1 MTIKEAFF
9 FLKNKFEKNEQIS
22 EAIISL
28 AMQEILEIKN
38 HGNLILKFDK
48 KISHS
53 SLEEIIDIL
62 NEVNSGKPIQYVLGH
77 ASFLGREFYVD
88 SNVLIPR
95 PETEELVD
103 LIIKKYAKNKK
114 PLTFVDVGTGSGV
127 IAISLAKNLKHARVI
142 AIDDDEKTLQ
152 VAVHNTSMLDANVE
166 FYLGDLLNPLMKNDI
181 KVDVIVANLPYI
193 EKEEDVD
200 PVVINN
206 EPKHA
211 YLIKPGYILYEKLF
225 QQVKKVMQDELDI
238 YLEIHHNQKE
248 IMHKLCLD
256 NLNATTIEI
265 KKDMSGH
272 DRFVFIHLCK

>member
-9 FLKNKFEKNEQIS
+9 FLKNKYEKNEEIS

-48 KISHS
+48 KISPS

-62 NEVNSGKPIQYVLGH
+62 DEVSKGLPIQYVLGH
-77 ASFLGREFYVD
+77 TSFLNLEFYVD

-103 LIIKKYAKNKK
+103 YLIKKYSKIKK
-114 PLTFVDVGTGSGV
+114 PFTFVDVGTGSGA
-127 IAISLAKNLKHARVI
+127 IAISLAKKFKYLRVL
-142 AIDDDEKTLQ
+142 ATDDDEKALQ
-152 VAVHNTSMLDANVE
+152 VAMHNASMLDAKVE
-166 FYLGDLLNPLMKNDI
+166 FYLGDLLQPLIEKDI
-181 KVDVIVANLPYI
+181 KVDVVIANLPYI
-193 EKEEDVD
+193 ENEEDVE
-200 PVVINN
+200 PIVLNN

-211 YLIKPGYILYEKLF
+211 YLIKPGHILYEKLF
-225 QQVKKVMQDELDI
+225 KQVRNVMQDELDI
-238 YLEIHHNQKE
+238 YLEIHHDQKE

-256 NLNATTIEI
+256 ILNVSTIEC

-272 DRFVFIHLCK
+272 DRFIHIHLCK